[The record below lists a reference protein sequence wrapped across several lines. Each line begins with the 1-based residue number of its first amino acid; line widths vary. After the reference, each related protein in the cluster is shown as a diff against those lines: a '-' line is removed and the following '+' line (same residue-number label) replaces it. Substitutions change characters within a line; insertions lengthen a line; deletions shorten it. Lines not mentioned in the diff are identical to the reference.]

1 MIGDGDPSGPD
12 RAALARAG
20 RAGGPGPAAGPGGP
34 RGSRDPR
41 DDPPETSRLFV
52 AVPVSDGVRAAVGEL
67 MERVAGAPIAE
78 RAYGQPR
85 WVRVEGLHVT
95 LRFLGAT
102 PDDRQPALAAALRE
116 AAAGVTPFE
125 IALGGGGAFPNP
137 SRPRVLWIG
146 IQSGAEELADL
157 ARRVSDLLRPLGWP
171 PEDRPFSGHLT
182 LARTDGVTGAGEHA
196 RRLIEAARDLELA
209 WRADRMVLYRSLL
222 GRGPAR
228 YESLA
233 EVGLPS
239 GG

>member
-12 RAALARAG
+12 RGTAARAG
-20 RAGGPGPAAGPGGP
+20 GAGSPGPAAGPGGP
-34 RGSRDPR
+34 RSSWDPR

-52 AVPVSDGVRAAVGEL
+52 AVPVADVVRDAVGEL
-67 MERVAGAPIAE
+67 MERVSRAPIAE

-85 WVRVEGLHVT
+85 WVRVEGLHLT

-102 PDDRQPALAAALRE
+102 PDDRQPALVAALRE
-116 AAAGVTPFE
+116 AAAGAAPFE

-146 IQSGAEELADL
+146 IRAGAEELAGL
-157 ARRVSDLLRPLGWP
+157 ASRLSELLRPLGWP

-182 LARTDGVTGAGEHA
+182 LARTDGVSGADEHA
-196 RRLIEAARDLELA
+196 RRLIEAARDLELS
-209 WRADRMVLYRSLL
+209 WRADRIVLYRSLL

-233 EVGLPS
+233 EVGLPAR
-239 GG
+239 